1 MVYRLLAEL
10 VLILHLA
17 FVVFVVIGG
26 FLASRWPWIAWVHV
40 PVAVW
45 GVWIEIANGICPLT
59 PLENWLRTRAGGSGY
74 QGGFVEHY
82 LLAALYP
89 DGLTRTTQFVLAAI
103 VVVVNAIAYVIFFR
117 RGR

>member
-1 MVYRLLAEL
+1 MLYRVLAEV
-10 VLILHLA
+10 VLFLHLA
-17 FVVFVVIGG
+17 FVVFVVLGG
-26 FLASRWPWIAWVHV
+26 FLASRWPRLVWVHV

-45 GVWIEIANGICPLT
+45 GVGIELANGVCPLT

-82 LLAALYP
+82 LLATLYP

-103 VVVVNAIAYVIFFR
+103 VVVANAIAYAIFFR